1 MYVKQWYLAGLDEA
15 EVWDEEE
22 VAEQV
27 LRWQTVKK
35 IKKKIN
41 KLKQKCIRNYNSS
54 SLGLCLT

>member
-35 IKKKIN
+35 IKKKLIN
-41 KLKQKCIRNYNSS
+41 
-54 SLGLCLT
+54 